1 MSRQKFISHFQKLKI
16 IQSEFDL
23 NLVAETFNLLI
34 TKEMNGEDFRD
45 GAHFHR
51 LDWGVRTVRW
61 PMLTPWG
68 RREYSI
74 HRILPDWHFKLFTRK
89 YGI

>member
-1 MSRQKFISHFQKLKI
+1 MISRVIIVFLDIWKNNILSRQKFISHFQKSKI

-51 LDWGVRTVRW
+51 
-61 PMLTPWG
+61 
-68 RREYSI
+68 
-74 HRILPDWHFKLFTRK
+74 
-89 YGI
+89 